1 MGTTDP
7 VAVARVLAEIAAQ
20 DGLRRL
26 GIRGIRETDSGIPF
40 VVDHEEEAVL
50 AVEDV
55 GNRDRSGEHESVVVV
70 FIGERLRGRSGIE
83 VVIPECVRVVVAQ
96 EVEPGAVIIVG
107 AALGDHVDLGR
118 VVTVL
123 GGIDAGLHLHFLDGV
138 DGGLDHKG
146 VEVHVGV
153 VDAIERV
160 VVEHDA
166 RAAHRDALVG
176 AGASQP
182 RAGLALGR

>member
-1 MGTTDP
+1 MWGI
-7 VAVARVLAEIAAQ
+7 EI
-20 DGLRRL
+20 GPLS
-26 GIRGIRETDSGIPF
+26 T
-40 VVDHEEEAVL
+40 
-50 AVEDV
+50 
-55 GNRDRSGEHESVVVV
+55 ESVVVV
-70 FIGERLRGRSGIE
+70 LIRERLWERSGIE
-83 VVIPECVRVVVAQ
+83 VVIPKCVRVIVAQ
-96 EVEPGAVIIVG
+96 EVEAGAVIIVS

-123 GGIDAGLHLHFLDGV
+123 GGIDAGLHLQFLDGV

-146 VEVHVGV
+146 VEVHIAV

-166 RAAHRDALVG
+166 RAAHRYALVG

-182 RAGLALGR
+182 CAGLASGSA